1 MLSVATNV
9 GQMIALQMLRDNQ
22 QNLSQ
27 IEDRLATGL
36 AVASP
41 KDNGAAFAIS
51 QNMRG
56 LVKSYDALME
66 ANDRTLGLLD
76 VTVAASQS
84 ISDTLIDMRALA
96 LAATDP
102 SLSSADRSAINEQF
116 LALKG
121 QIDSIAGS
129 ATYNGKNLIDSSG
142 SNFVRYGSG
151 AVPAGTNMAEWGAT
165 PRTVGEPLPGD
176 PLTLRFGF
184 DGSGQQSEQVG
195 GTIDFNLRY
204 FDQGSWNVVSLGSTS
219 VPTTP
224 PPKVGPGE
232 APYTAELNTTMPVLP
247 DTATDVQIYAEYQ
260 GKLPDPD
267 GKSIWD
273 ISANGD
279 PSPFSGARDVPHLLM
294 QWREGDWTPVHN
306 FVPGGIAFSSVSGN
320 TEPQVSSGG
329 STTAG
334 SVQGHAVLYPDS
346 GVTQAG
352 VDYTPSY
359 QVFDASQGS
368 WVTLATGASQSIPVS
383 PVSGPIDLAY
393 NIAVPTPP
401 DDNADFTKARIV
413 LNMTVYHD
421 SQTTP
426 VTAYSAAPTVAQA
439 DNTAATFPSTR
450 QVESITKVDALGGID
465 GRNVP
470 LRQKNSES
478 SSVAGLALQSA
489 ALSNQGAA
497 TQALNLI
504 DNAQKRVLAQ
514 TQYYAS
520 QSKAFS
526 IANNFESKLV
536 DTLNA
541 GIGRLVDADMTKEA
555 AKLTAAQTQ
564 QQLAVQTLA
573 MSNAYPNLMLSLFS
587 TH

>member
-1 MLSVATNV
+1 MLSVATNI
-9 GQMIALQMLRDNQ
+9 GQMVALQVLRDNQ
-22 QNLSQ
+22 ERMSR
-27 IEDRLATGL
+27 IEDRLTTGL

-41 KDNGAAFAIS
+41 KDNGAVFAIS
-51 QNMRG
+51 QNMRAI
-56 LVKSYDALME
+56 VKSYDALMQ

-84 ISDTLIDMRALA
+84 ISDTLIEMRTLA

-102 SLSSADRSAINEQF
+102 SLSAADRSAINEQF
-116 LALKG
+116 LALKQ
-121 QIDSIAGS
+121 QIDTTASS

-151 AVPAGTNMAEWGAT
+151 AVPAGANIAEWGVT
-165 PRTVGEPLPGD
+165 PRTVGEPMPGE

-184 DGSGQQSEQVG
+184 DGSGQQAEQVSG
-195 GTIDFNLRY
+195 SIDFSLRY
-204 FDQGSWNVVSLGSTS
+204 FDGGSWHVVSLGNATLPTS
-219 VPTTP
+219 P

-232 APYTAELNTTMPVLP
+232 SPYTAVLNTTMPVLP
-247 DTATDVQIYAEYQ
+247 DTASDVQIYAEYQ
-260 GKLPDPD
+260 GKIPEPD
-267 GKSIWD
+267 GDTIFDVST
-273 ISANGD
+273 NGN
-279 PSPFSGARDVPHLLM
+279 PTPVSGATGVPHLLM

-320 TEPQVSSGG
+320 TEAQVSSGG
-329 STTAG
+329 TTTG
-334 SVQGHAVLYPDS
+334 GIVQGHAVLYTDP

-359 QVFDASQGS
+359 QVFDSSQNG
-368 WVTLATGASQSIPVS
+368 WVTLSTGASQSIPVS
-383 PVSGPIDLAY
+383 NVSGPIDAAY

-401 DDNADFTKARIV
+401 DANADYTKARIV

-421 SQTTP
+421 SPTTP
-426 VTAYSAAPTVAQA
+426 VTAYSTAAVVAQA
-439 DNTAATFPSTR
+439 DNNAATFSSTR
-450 QVESITKVDALGGID
+450 QVESLTKVDALGGID

-470 LRQKNSES
+470 LRQKNSRS
-478 SSVAGLALQSA
+478 SSVAGLSLQST
-489 ALSNQGAA
+489 ALGSQAAA

-504 DNAQKRVLAQ
+504 DVAQKRVLTT

-520 QSKAFS
+520 QFKAFS
-526 IANNFESKLV
+526 VSNTFESKLV

-541 GIGRLVDADMTKEA
+541 GIGRLVDADMAKEA

-573 MSNAYPNLMLSLFS
+573 ISNASSNLVLSLFRV
-587 TH
+587 H